1 MGRVRVY
8 IASSLD
14 GFIAGP
20 HDDIAWLEAPRP
32 AWAPMAAGPWADA
45 EPDALGF
52 EGFMA
57 DVGAMLM
64 GRRTYDVVSA
74 MGGEWPYGNTP
85 ILVATGRPLPDAP
98 ATVTGAS
105 APIAN
110 LLDEARTLAAGRD
123 VYLDG
128 GSVIRQAL
136 DADLID
142 ELTVT
147 LHPTVLGS
155 GHPLFAGVEHRRH
168 ITVTDVRRY
177 GDGMVQLT
185 LTPARP
191 PRDASPVPE
200 GGGPARDQDPGEPP
214 LGLA

>member
-1 MGRVRVY
+1 MGRIRVF

-32 AWAPMAAGPWADA
+32 EWAPMAGGAWASA
-45 EPDALGF
+45 PSDALDF
-52 EGFMA
+52 DGFMA

-64 GRRTYDVVSA
+64 GRGTYDVVRA
-74 MGGEWPYGNTP
+74 MGGSWPYGDTP
-85 ILVATGRPLPDAP
+85 ILVATGRPLTDAP
-98 ATVTGAS
+98 PTVTVAS

-110 LLDEARTLAAGRD
+110 LIEEARTLAEGKD
-123 VYLDG
+123 VYVDG
-128 GSVIRQAL
+128 GSIIRQAL

-142 ELTVT
+142 EMTVT
-147 LHPTVLGS
+147 LHPTVLGA
-155 GHPLFAGVEHRRH
+155 GHALFAGAEHRRH

-185 LTPARP
+185 LVPARE
-191 PRDASPVPE
+191 PRDARPVPE
-200 GGGPARDQDPGEPP
+200 DGGPAEAPVEPP
-214 LGLA
+214 KGLA

>member
-1 MGRVRVY
+1 MRAY
-8 IASSLD
+8 IASSID

-32 AWAPMAAGPWADA
+32 AWAPMASGRWAEQPADA
-45 EPDALGF
+45 LTYDEF
-52 EGFMA
+52 FA

-64 GRRTYDVVSA
+64 GRRSYDVVA
-74 MGGEWPYGNTP
+74 GLGVEWPYGDVP
-85 ILVATGRPLPDAP
+85 IIVATGRPLERPQP
-98 ATVTGAS
+98 TVRTAS

-110 LLDEARTLAAGRD
+110 LVAEARDAAGGKD
-123 VYLDG
+123 VYIDG

-136 DADLID
+136 DGGLID
-142 ELTVT
+142 ELAVT
-147 LHPTVLGS
+147 LHPTVLGA
-155 GHPLFAGVEHRRH
+155 GHPLFAGAESRHH

-185 LTPARP
+185 MKPARE
-191 PRDASPVPE
+191 PRDESPVPVD
-200 GGGPARDQDPGEPP
+200 GGPAADAGAEPP